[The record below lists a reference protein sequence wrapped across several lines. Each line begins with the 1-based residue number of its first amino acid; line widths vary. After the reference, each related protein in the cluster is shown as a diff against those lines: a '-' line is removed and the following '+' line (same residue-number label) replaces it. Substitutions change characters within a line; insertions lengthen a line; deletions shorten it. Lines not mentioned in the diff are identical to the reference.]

1 MHSFILFTQ
10 EKKKRTKEHIVTGTT
25 MCSFSSLRLYII
37 WVQKVIFVQCCL
49 TFLFFSLPPPLPPVD
64 GCDIVT
70 VGSHAPFFFSLI
82 VLLYCT
88 YFWLRWWWNIDDG
101 RPTFALKVI
110 FLFPLPTLSPFH
122 PSLFLFSKMYCPLF
136 FTSPIP
142 PPHPPPSAHVFS
154 HLLSPPTSVSFHIYP
169 ISLWLPAKQIIS

>member
-1 MHSFILFTQ
+1 MHSFIIFTQ
-10 EKKKRTKEHIVTGTT
+10 EKKKGQSTLWPGPWQFTIIYDLSPKGHLCLVWHF
-25 MCSFSSLRLYII
+25 CSFLCR
-37 WVQKVIFVQCCL
+37 WGQ
-49 TFLFFSLPPPLPPVD
+49 PPPLPPVD

-70 VGSHAPFFFSLI
+70 APFFFFLI
-82 VLLYCT
+82 VLLNCT
-88 YFWLRWWWNIDDG
+88 YFWLHWWWNIDDG
-101 RPTFALKVI
+101 RPT
-110 FLFPLPTLSPFH
+110 FPLPTLSPFH

-142 PPHPPPSAHVFS
+142 PHHHPSAHVFS